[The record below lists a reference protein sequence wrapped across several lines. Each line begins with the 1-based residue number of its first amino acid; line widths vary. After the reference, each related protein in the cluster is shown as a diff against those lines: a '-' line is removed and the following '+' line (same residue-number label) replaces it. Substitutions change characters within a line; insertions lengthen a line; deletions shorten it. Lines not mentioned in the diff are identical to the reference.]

1 MNYLSFKERLID
13 FIAFNLTDIR
23 KIDAEFDL
31 RRLSEWQEKGYIK
44 MIRRGHYVFSDLQ
57 INEEVLFLMANK
69 IYAPSYVS
77 MEIAL
82 AHYNLIPEAV
92 YGITSVSSRKTNHF
106 VTAFGEFIYHQ
117 IKPQLIFGYRL
128 VSYRSHNFKIAEPEK
143 AILDYFYL
151 NTHLNR
157 EEDFAGLRI
166 NGEVFKEQTSID
178 KLQRYLAAFDN
189 KRLEKR
195 INRFLKHVNHD

>member
-1 MNYLSFKERLID
+1 MNYLTFKEQLIN

-23 KIDAEFDL
+23 KIDSGFDL

-44 MIRRGHYVFSDLQ
+44 MIRRGYYVFSDLQ
-57 INEEVLFLMANK
+57 INESVLYLIANK

-77 MEIAL
+77 LELAL

-92 YGITSVSSRKTNHF
+92 YGIMSVSSRKTNHF
-106 VTAFGEFIYHQ
+106 VTAFGEFIYHH

-128 VSYRSHNFKIAEPEK
+128 VNYHGHNFKIAEPEK
-143 AILDYFYL
+143 AILDFFYL
-151 NTHLNR
+151 NAHLNT
-157 EEDFAGLRI
+157 EDDFAGLRI
-166 NGEVFKEQTSID
+166 NGEEFKEQTNID
-178 KLQRYLAAFDN
+178 KLQRYLAAFNN

-195 INRFLKHVNHD
+195 INRFLKHINHD

>member
-1 MNYLSFKERLID
+1 MNYLGFKERLVD

-23 KIDAEFDL
+23 KIDAGFNL
-31 RRLSEWQEKGYIK
+31 RRLSEWQGKGYIK

-57 INEEVLFLMANK
+57 INESVLFLMANK
-69 IYAPSYVS
+69 IYVPSYVS

-82 AHYNLIPEAV
+82 AHYNMIPEAV

-106 VTAFGEFIYHQ
+106 VTDFGEFIYQH

-128 VSYRSHNFKIAEPEK
+128 VSYRGHKFKIAEPEK

-151 NTHLNR
+151 HAHLNM
-157 EEDFAGLRI
+157 EDDFSGLRI
-166 NGEVFKEQTSID
+166 NGEEFKEQIDMD

-195 INRFLKHVNHD
+195 INRFLKHINYD

>member
-1 MNYLSFKERLID
+1 MNYLSFRKQLTD

-23 KIDAEFDL
+23 KMDPGFDL

-57 INEEVLFLMANK
+57 IDESILFLIANK

-77 MEIAL
+77 LEIAL

-92 YGITSVSSRKTNHF
+92 YGITSISSRKTNHF
-106 VTAFGEFIYHQ
+106 ITGFGEFFYHQ
-117 IKPQLIFGYRL
+117 VRPELIFGYRL
-128 VSYRSHNFKIAEPEK
+128 VSDRGHTFKIAEPEK

-151 NTHLNR
+151 NTHLNK
-157 EEDFAGLRI
+157 EEDFAGLRM
-166 NGEVFKEQTSID
+166 NGEEFKEQTNID
-178 KLQRYLAAFDN
+178 KLKKYLAVFEN

-195 INRFLKHVNHD
+195 IHRFLKQINHD